1 MGERLA
7 VQVLHDRYG
16 YDHIVPCGPVPLAAV
31 FANEKA
37 TVYFDYGKDLHASEG
52 NVAKTFELAGPDG
65 IFYPAEV
72 TVKGEGKL
80 TVTATPM
87 VKEAT
92 SVRYGWQP
100 FTRANLVNG
109 AGLPTSTFRF
119 DKK

>member
-1 MGERLA
+1 M
-7 VQVLHDRYG
+7 
-16 YDHIVPCGPVPLAAV
+16 PLAAV

-52 NVAKTFELAGPDG
+52 NVVKTFELAGPDG

-72 TVKGEGKL
+72 TVEGEGKL

-109 AGLPTSTFRF
+109 AGLPASTFASTRN
-119 DKK
+119 KHQIVGKGSCGISSLRHLP